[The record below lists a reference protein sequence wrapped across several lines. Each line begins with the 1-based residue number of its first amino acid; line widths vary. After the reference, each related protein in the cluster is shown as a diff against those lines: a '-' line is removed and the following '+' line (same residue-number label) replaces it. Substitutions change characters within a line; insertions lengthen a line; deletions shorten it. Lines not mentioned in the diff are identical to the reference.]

1 VTCSYSF
8 ACSRVR
14 LRFVSKIVACVRRY
28 RTVLATVVLRD
39 SLVGWETLVPPQQE
53 HGAKRFI
60 AVCRTPRPDRHEIWL
75 GLRKLLQSC
84 CTPDMLCNAHHGR
97 QMLGYEDFGVS
108 LVGLPNTEPKTA
120 TRRKFPES
128 RCWIGVGACLHCDK
142 DACLLSE
149 RIPMLPAALAT
160 IVGASALHF
169 PPGGCTKRLTKRS
182 GGAYVR

>member
-1 VTCSYSF
+1 
-8 ACSRVR
+8 
-14 LRFVSKIVACVRRY
+14 
-28 RTVLATVVLRD
+28 
-39 SLVGWETLVPPQQE
+39 
-53 HGAKRFI
+53 
-60 AVCRTPRPDRHEIWL
+60 
-75 GLRKLLQSC
+75 
-84 CTPDMLCNAHHGR
+84 
-97 QMLGYEDFGVS
+97 MLGYEDVGVS

-169 PPGGCTKRLTKRS
+169 SPGGCTKRLTKRS